1 VEGVFDEALKVMIV
15 ISLYRQHHVLALH
28 LVPVQCLILV
38 VAAAAGIAK
47 KSSSSFT
54 PNIDNNK

>member
-28 LVPVQCLILV
+28 LVPVS
-38 VAAAAGIAK
+38 A
-47 KSSSSFT
+47 SSSSSLLLLECQKFIIVYT
-54 PNIDNNK
+54 KHR